1 MTKSYF
7 YVFGGDD
14 KIIITLENFAQYEH
28 RILFSFGQAARFL
41 EECGTDL
48 EQKLLQLHQVEN
60 APDIETGALLLA
72 KYAASCAGWNRLD
85 IRELFEGSVEDFIK
99 SQFTKTFGFFHAQEM
114 TVDQKKYWQHFDWK
128 SFETDSYSWLG
139 KRINS
144 YFRYGDREWVIPN
157 CYDL

>member
-28 RILFSFGQAARFL
+28 RILFSFGQAAHFL
-41 EECGTDL
+41 EGCGTDL

-72 KYAASCAGWNRLD
+72 KYAASCAG
-85 IRELFEGSVEDFIK
+85 
-99 SQFTKTFGFFHAQEM
+99 
-114 TVDQKKYWQHFDWK
+114 
-128 SFETDSYSWLG
+128 
-139 KRINS
+139 
-144 YFRYGDREWVIPN
+144 
-157 CYDL
+157 

>member
-1 MTKSYF
+1 MNKSYF

-14 KIIITLENFAQYEH
+14 KVILTLKNFQEYEQH
-28 RILFSFGQAARFL
+28 ILFSFGQAANFL

-48 EQKLLQLHQVEN
+48 EQKILQLHAVEN

-114 TVDQKKYWQHFDWK
+114 TVDQKKYWQHFDWD
-128 SFETDSYSWLG
+128 SFQASNLSWLG
-139 KRINS
+139 KRVS
-144 YFRYGDREWVIPN
+144 PYFRYGDREWVIPN